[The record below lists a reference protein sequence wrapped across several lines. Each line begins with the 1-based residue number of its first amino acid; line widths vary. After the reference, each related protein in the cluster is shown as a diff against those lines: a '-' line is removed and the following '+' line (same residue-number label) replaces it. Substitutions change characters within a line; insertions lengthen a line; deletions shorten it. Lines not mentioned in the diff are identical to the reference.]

1 MQWSA
6 EAETAVKK
14 VPFFVR
20 RKVRQ
25 RVEEEARQAGKR
37 QVTLADVK
45 ATQKRYLNR
54 MAAEI
59 KGYQLDTCFG
69 PSGCPNRAM
78 PSENLVEEIEQH
90 LKAAELLDFL
100 RQQVG
105 ERLKFHHEFRVTVA
119 ECPNACSQPQIK
131 DVGIIGA
138 QLPAVTSQ
146 PCSECDACIEACPDD
161 AITMD
166 TADTVPVIDR
176 GRCLAC
182 GRCSQVCPTGT
193 IANQLQGYRIQLGGK
208 LGRHPRLARELPGVF
223 SPAEVIQVLDACL
236 SLYKEKSR
244 AGRRF
249 AELLSDADFNRLAE
263 RFGPNE
269 KADHANL

>member
-6 EAETAVKK
+6 EAEAAVKK

-25 RVEEEARQAGKR
+25 RVEEEARQAGKQ

-45 ATQKRYLNR
+45 ATQKRYLSS

-69 PSGCPNRAM
+69 PSGCPNRTM
-78 PSENLVEEIEQH
+78 PAETLVEDIERH
-90 LKAAELLDFL
+90 LKSAELLEFL
-100 RQQVG
+100 RRQVG

-146 PCSECDACIEACPDD
+146 PCSECDACIDACPDD

-166 TADTVPVIDR
+166 SEKAVPVIDE
-176 GRCLAC
+176 GRCMAC
-182 GRCSQVCPTGT
+182 GICSRVCPTGT
-193 IANQLQGYRIQLGGK
+193 IENQLQGYKILLGGK
-208 LGRHPRLARELPGVF
+208 LGRHPRLARDLPGVF
-223 SPAEVIQVLDACL
+223 SQSEVLAVLDACL
-236 SLYKEKSR
+236 AMYKEKSR
-244 AGRRF
+244 GGRRF
-249 AELLSDADFNRLAE
+249 AELLTNADFDRIKE
-263 RFGPNE
+263 QFCSDQKP
-269 KADHANL
+269 K